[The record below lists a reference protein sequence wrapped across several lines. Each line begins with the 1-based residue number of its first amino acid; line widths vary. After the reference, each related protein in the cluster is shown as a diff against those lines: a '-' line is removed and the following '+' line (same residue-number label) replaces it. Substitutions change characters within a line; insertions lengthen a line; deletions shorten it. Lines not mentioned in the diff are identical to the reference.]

1 MHKVWCNVYAR
12 LCLLLHNM
20 HAQQQK
26 IKTNFTEKL
35 LNSRAIPAQNFLAFA
50 GTLEEKIWRSRRV
63 MFDS

>member
-1 MHKVWCNVYAR
+1 
-12 LCLLLHNM
+12 M

-35 LNSRAIPAQNFLAFA
+35 SNLRAISAPNFPAFA
-50 GTLEEKIWRSRRV
+50 GTLEEKIRRSRRV